1 MRFTYSLKRVREV
14 RKFHVSIVQRRL
26 INLQK
31 SVIHVQSCCFAN
43 TKKVLVIKNTKY
55 FFVVLKREATK
66 YVCCSQ
72 NARGYTSVWKL
83 RNYINDKIKKK
94 NKEANKTK
102 SLWTHLLTGL

>member
-1 MRFTYSLKRVREV
+1 MGFTYSLKRVREV
-14 RKFHVSIVQRRL
+14 RKFHVSIVQRWL

-55 FFVVLKREATK
+55 FFAVLKREKRRPEIRLRFA
-66 YVCCSQ
+66 V
-72 NARGYTSVWKL
+72 YTSVWKL

-94 NKEANKTK
+94 IKKYIKLKAC
-102 SLWTHLLTGL
+102 GRIY

>member
-31 SVIHVQSCCFAN
+31 RVIHVQSCCFAN

-55 FFVVLKREATK
+55 FFAVLKREKRRQEIRLRFA
-66 YVCCSQ
+66 
-72 NARGYTSVWKL
+72 GYTSVWKL

-94 NKEANKTK
+94 K
-102 SLWTHLLTGL
+102 

>member
-31 SVIHVQSCCFAN
+31 RVIHVQSCCFAN

-55 FFVVLKREATK
+55 FFAVRKREATTG
-66 YVCCSQ
+66 
-72 NARGYTSVWKL
+72 NTSAVRRTPGAIL
-83 RNYINDKIKKK
+83 RCGN
-94 NKEANKTK
+94 
-102 SLWTHLLTGL
+102 